1 MSNRT
6 LPRALLVPLLL
17 LPSLAGSEGTNE
29 VAPAVQD
36 LDRIE
41 GTLSHLEEG
50 LLELEV
56 DLRSGLLPGPR
67 SRTIFASRLYQL
79 PLEGEPTAGV
89 VQGPRGVEVRT
100 LTWRVAVDSVQVS
113 VASLQPWPGPLD
125 LFARI
130 DNARISIVDGEP
142 LAGDERQERF
152 RSRHTLRLIG
162 TSVDGAA
169 AVVKGGFELEWR
181 RAVPTASDG
190 HAVEAVEPALTSGW
204 QIVEWSTGDLV
215 ATLAPQRFFA
225 DVLESAVPQRLA
237 SELIHSRH
245 ERYIEEYLRD
255 PGRFQPPHPLF
266 EAISHDRHPSLSV
279 VDIDDDGWDDLYVM
293 SRWEPNRLLRNRR
306 DGTFEEVAARYGL
319 AVDGLTSCALFL
331 DFDNDGDRDVFL
343 CRTLERSLL
352 LINEGGRYVDGS
364 DRSSISFPKHVA
376 SASAA
381 DYDGDG
387 LLDLYVATYAKT
399 LTRGWPL
406 EQVIGV
412 DPALPLPSTEQ
423 LAEMMASERPWTN
436 VYGPANM
443 LLRNQG
449 GGRFEPAEPES
460 GATVWRHTYQASWSD
475 YDRDGDPDLYLANDY
490 GPNELLRNR
499 GDGRFESAGAELEV
513 EDLGFGMGASWG
525 DYDRDLDLDLYV
537 SNMFSKAGKRIT
549 RRLTGPDSDVASM
562 ARGNSLLRNE
572 GDRFERISGRPGF
585 EGVERTGWSW
595 GGQFADLDNDG
606 WLDLTVLN
614 GYYTVPAHLRLL
626 PVDT

>member
-17 LPSLAGSEGTNE
+17 LPSLAGSEEPTRS
-29 VAPAVQD
+29 PRRCKTF
-36 LDRIE
+36 DRIE

-50 LLELEV
+50 LLDLEV
-56 DLRSGLLPGPR
+56 DLRRGLLPGRARARSSRRGSTSFR
-67 SRTIFASRLYQL
+67 SRVSPLLASSGTAWGRGSN
-79 PLEGEPTAGV
+79 PHLEGGCRFGAGFGREPAALAWSSG
-89 VQGPRGVEVRT
+89 
-100 LTWRVAVDSVQVS
+100 SVG
-113 VASLQPWPGPLD
+113 ASDRQCPYLD
-125 LFARI
+125 R
-130 DNARISIVDGEP
+130 RWQP

-190 HAVEAVEPALTSGW
+190 HAVEAIKPALTSGW
-204 QIVEWSTGDLV
+204 RIVEWSTGDLV
-215 ATLAPQRFFA
+215 ATLAPQPFFA

-266 EAISHDRHPSLSV
+266 EAISHDRHPSPSV

-319 AVDGLTSCALFL
+319 AVNGLTSCALFL

-399 LTRGWPL
+399 LTRGSPL
-406 EQVIGV
+406 
-412 DPALPLPSTEQ
+412 S
-423 LAEMMASERPWTN
+423 R
-436 VYGPANM
+436 
-443 LLRNQG
+443 
-449 GGRFEPAEPES
+449 
-460 GATVWRHTYQASWSD
+460 
-475 YDRDGDPDLYLANDY
+475 
-490 GPNELLRNR
+490 
-499 GDGRFESAGAELEV
+499 
-513 EDLGFGMGASWG
+513 
-525 DYDRDLDLDLYV
+525 
-537 SNMFSKAGKRIT
+537 
-549 RRLTGPDSDVASM
+549 
-562 ARGNSLLRNE
+562 
-572 GDRFERISGRPGF
+572 
-585 EGVERTGWSW
+585 
-595 GGQFADLDNDG
+595 
-606 WLDLTVLN
+606 
-614 GYYTVPAHLRLL
+614 
-626 PVDT
+626 